1 MPHRANQA
9 SFSSEHQPKSKRGK
23 SKRTLMLEAL
33 KEEGLNEKELWAKV
47 LRMGLAGDGTALSA
61 FLNRL
66 QPSLKAESPRID
78 TGVIDE
84 KWLELSHTSRQ
95 AYLSYLVAVG
105 ELSLEQGLGLASI
118 LSGGAAFEAD
128 MIVDMNAAREAA
140 DNCDKAAQKSLQRLY
155 ELKNQMFD
163 DNVNDINKLREM
175 LKDADTDDTDDT
187 DTKTT
192 GDPIDDE

>member
-1 MPHRANQA
+1 MPHRANQT
-9 SFSSEHQPKSKRGK
+9 SFSSERQPKSKRGK
-23 SKRTLMLEAL
+23 SKRTKMLDVL
-33 KEEGLNEKELWAKV
+33 KARGLSENELWDEV
-47 LRMGLAGDGTALSA
+47 LTLGLAGDATALNA

-66 QPSLKAESPRID
+66 QPTLKPESQRID

-118 LSGGAAFEAD
+118 LSGEAAFEAD
-128 MIVDMNAAREAA
+128 QLMTMHEARGYA
-140 DNCDKAAQKSLQRLY
+140 DNCDKAEQKSLQRRY
-155 ELKNQMFD
+155 ELHNQMHD
-163 DNVNDINKLREM
+163 DNIRDINQ
-175 LKDADTDDTDDT
+175 LKELLKAGDTDTDDT

-192 GDPIDDE
+192 GDPTDDE